1 MYRGDTQTPVD
12 LNNVGGRV
20 IVRAKVALGS
30 VVPDKIQFLLDD
42 SVEYEVNFGTAT
54 QGVRPQQATFTFEWN
69 LNTAALNNQ
78 APKYRNGPHSVRVR
92 LVRGGQAIATS
103 AATNVVFNNADFAIF
118 KFSGNALN
126 AGGNRYYGGGE
137 VSIEV
142 IPVLYSGRT
151 VASVRFEVPPPSG
164 VDLDPASGVQNTR
177 TLTSAPYV
185 FPIPYNAHNRSLPAL
200 NGSSGATNPY
210 TYFTI
215 TYSDTTTL
223 PSNSDVVVLDG
234 NQVLIDTTGLFSNQ
248 PVLGNT
254 ISAFA
259 KIRVDYVVDNPGGP
273 AIACRGTTPL
283 ATGQFATG
291 GNVRAGVTTLGPDA
305 GAGGY
310 KLVVDVRTTLG
321 QTILSNA
328 EVNISGGGCA
338 AAGALSGLGEGG
350 FYQVV
355 AKELKDNLGNTRT
368 LGSFASSNAFGID
381 NTKPT
386 LALKTNRASNVFF
399 NTAIVSGPMA
409 GGDTNDNSI
418 PAAADLTAQ
427 ANVNDPA
434 AGTPPVA
441 SGIAGYV
448 WQVNGQTITGHTVSG
463 FPTLGQ
469 IQTTLSQP
477 APTQNYYTLTVQAQD
492 NAGNTS
498 DPLTFT
504 ALYDDQAPNV
514 VFTQPTVTSLTGGAT
529 FTATARGTDN
539 VDLRRGRIYWSITNN
554 TDNIRLEVFRS
565 PDKSF
570 GTPATTSQDY
580 SVNLRALR
588 PASNIGNPPPYP
600 FSIGLFAFV
609 EDQARNAPAT
619 ALLNPLS
626 VTPANANTAGA
637 VTAVS
642 ETPAIT
648 GASGGS
654 TTLTITH
661 AGGTANVVAVRVYRY
676 NPGIALGG
684 FRYYDFLGDAAS
696 LGGGE
701 YRLTVT
707 LPALPSHL
715 LPGAAELFILVEYD
729 NGLARGFTYNYD
741 TDTPTSIF

>member
-1 MYRGDTQTPVD
+1 
-12 LNNVGGRV
+12 
-20 IVRAKVALGS
+20 
-30 VVPDKIQFLLDD
+30 
-42 SVEYEVNFGTAT
+42 
-54 QGVRPQQATFTFEWN
+54 GV
-69 LNTAALNNQ
+69 
-78 APKYRNGPHSVRVR
+78 
-92 LVRGGQAIATS
+92 
-103 AATNVVFNNADFAIF
+103 
-118 KFSGNALN
+118 
-126 AGGNRYYGGGE
+126 
-137 VSIEV
+137 
-142 IPVLYSGRT
+142 
-151 VASVRFEVPPPSG
+151 
-164 VDLDPASGVQNTR
+164 
-177 TLTSAPYV
+177 
-185 FPIPYNAHNRSLPAL
+185 
-200 NGSSGATNPY
+200 
-210 TYFTI
+210 
-215 TYSDTTTL
+215 
-223 PSNSDVVVLDG
+223 
-234 NQVLIDTTGLFSNQ
+234 
-248 PVLGNT
+248 
-254 ISAFA
+254 
-259 KIRVDYVVDNPGGP
+259 
-273 AIACRGTTPL
+273 
-283 ATGQFATG
+283 
-291 GNVRAGVTTLGPDA
+291 
-305 GAGGY
+305 GGY

-477 APTQNYYTLTVQAQD
+477 APTQNYYTLTVQARD

-588 PASNIGNPPPYP
+588 PNNTA
-600 FSIGLFAFV
+600 FSIGLFALV

-626 VTPANANTAGA
+626 VTPANANTAGG

-676 NPGIALGG
+676 NPGITLGG

-696 LGGGE
+696 LGGGQ
-701 YRLTVT
+701 YGLVVT
-707 LPALPSHL
+707 LPANVAP
-715 LPGAAELFILVEYD
+715 ANAELFILVEYD
-729 NGLARGFTYNYD
+729 NGLARGFTYNYH
-741 TDTPTSIF
+741 TGSGPTGVF